1 MNHLNLSIKATL
13 HCLLGCAVGEVLG
26 MVIGAHFGIHD
37 LAAVVL
43 SVGLAFIF
51 GYSFSL
57 IPLLKNMKPSKA
69 LKLALASD
77 TLSITSMEIVDNLIM
92 LIIPGAMA
100 AGLFTFLFW
109 GSLAFSLFVAFL
121 ITVPVNYWLIKR
133 GKGHALVHEHHA
145 HH

>member
-1 MNHLNLSIKATL
+1 MNRLSLSVKATL
-13 HCLLGCAVGEVLG
+13 HCLLGCALGEILG

-37 LAAVVL
+37 LAAVLL
-43 SVGLAFIF
+43 SIGLAFIF

-57 IPLLKNMKPSKA
+57 IPLLKHMKPKRA

-92 LIIPGAMA
+92 IIIPGAMA

-109 GSLAFSLFVAFL
+109 GSLAVSLFVAF
-121 ITVPVNYWLIKR
+121 IVTVPVNYWLIKR
-133 GKGHALVHEHHA
+133 GKGHALVHKHHV